1 MKFAG
6 SKKKKKLGLKLLIP
20 RKGYSICN
28 ILCNA
33 ARCVQI
39 CVQPAATKEQMTPIG
54 NALYGAGTELVRNEL
69 GAYGERLLGSG
80 SDYVQRNISR
90 YFSNPHY
97 YFQVNDQYVM
107 NKLKLIL
114 FPFLHKGH
122 WMRAIETAGGQ
133 FSYMPPIHDI
143 NAPDL
148 YIPLMAFGTY
158 VVLAGFFLGINGK
171 FSPEAVGVQ
180 ATNGLLCWL
189 FQVLLLEAT
198 LHTLGD
204 GDVPLLDIVAYG
216 GYTFAAVSVALLSR
230 IVWSQCF
237 YVVTLWECLCMGML
251 LVKIMKRILI
261 AEVRSSEKHSSKRHY
276 LLLLVAVAQ
285 VPLLSWLGNI
295 AEIYWNQKMLEQLL
309 IFTRGGLILWT
320 CKELG
325 NALKG
330 SPIDTLIR
338 SCLLEE
344 RSGAASYNYDAPGA
358 SYTLKWTFH
367 NELGLVFVAVYQR
380 ILHLLYVDDLLA
392 LVKRE
397 FSEIYDPKRTVYN
410 DFDETFRQ
418 LRREAE
424 ARAEELKKSKQI
436 VKPANNI
443 KKQGKVQKAGFD
455 KGSKK
460 SEGGLATD
468 GEDGD
473 KVKGRKSEN
482 GHSNGNHVEIEE
494 PRMTGVD
501 NGKENA
507 SSNISAF
514 DVSKLQ
520 KRTKGGK
527 KTDTVA
533 NKGSKMDP
541 KKKVTKKNRVWDDAP
556 PETKLD
562 FTDPVDRNE
571 NENIK
576 VVAAD
581 QGESM
586 MDMEEIISSDS
597 EGEED
602 DNVQKGSKPE
612 AKKKGWFS
620 SMFQSIAGK
629 ANLEKEDLEPALKAL
644 KDRLMT
650 KNVAEE
656 IAEKLCESVAA
667 SLEGK
672 KLASF
677 TRVSSTVQAA
687 MEESLVRI
695 LTPRRSI
702 DILRDVHAAKE
713 QRKPYVVVFVGVN
726 GVGKSTNLAK
736 VAYWLLQHNVSVMM
750 AACDTFRSGAVE
762 QLRTHARRLQIPIF
776 EKGYEKD
783 PAIVAKEAIQ
793 EATRNGSDVVLVDTA
808 GRMQDNEPLMRAL
821 SKLIYLNNP
830 DLVLFVGEALVGN
843 DAVDQ
848 LSKFNQKLADLSTS
862 PTPRLIDGIL
872 LTKFD
877 TIDDKVGAAL
887 SMVYISG
894 APVMFVGCGQ
904 SYTDLKKLNVKSIV
918 KTLLK

>member
-1 MKFAG
+1 MVPSLKF
-6 SKKKKKLGLKLLIP
+6 
-20 RKGYSICN
+20 
-28 ILCNA
+28 
-33 ARCVQI
+33 
-39 CVQPAATKEQMTPIG
+39 T
-54 NALYGAGTELVRNEL
+54 
-69 GAYGERLLGSG
+69 
-80 SDYVQRNISR
+80 
-90 YFSNPHY
+90 
-97 YFQVNDQYVM
+97 
-107 NKLKLIL
+107 
-114 FPFLHKGH
+114 
-122 WMRAIETAGGQ
+122 
-133 FSYMPPIHDI
+133 
-143 NAPDL
+143 
-148 YIPLMAFGTY
+148 
-158 VVLAGFFLGINGK
+158 VVFVDFEGK
-171 FSPEAVGVQ
+171 FRR
-180 ATNGLLCWL
+180 
-189 FQVLLLEAT
+189 
-198 LHTLGD
+198 
-204 GDVPLLDIVAYG
+204 
-216 GYTFAAVSVALLSR
+216 SVE
-230 IVWSQCF
+230 I
-237 YVVTLWECLCMGML
+237 
-251 LVKIMKRILI
+251 KR
-261 AEVRSSEKHSSKRHY
+261 
-276 LLLLVAVAQ
+276 
-285 VPLLSWLGNI
+285 W
-295 AEIYWNQKMLEQLL
+295 
-309 IFTRGGLILWT
+309 
-320 CKELG
+320 
-325 NALKG
+325 

-344 RSGAASYNYDAPGA
+344 RSGAASYNYDATGA

-392 LVKRE
+392 LVRRE
-397 FSEIYDPKRTVYN
+397 FAEIYNPKRTTYN
-410 DFDETFRQ
+410 EFDETFRQ
-418 LRREAE
+418 LRMEAE
-424 ARAEELKKSKQI
+424 ARAEELKKSKPM
-436 VKPANNI
+436 VKPVNNT
-443 KKQGKVQKAGFD
+443 KKQGQAQKVGFD
-455 KGSKK
+455 KGNKK
-460 SEGGLATD
+460 EGNLAAD
-468 GEDGD
+468 GGDDG
-473 KVKGRKSEN
+473 KGKGHKLEN
-482 GHSNGNHVEIEE
+482 GHSNGNNFEIEE
-494 PRMTGVD
+494 PRMTAVV
-501 NGKENA
+501 NGKENT
-507 SSNISAF
+507 SSNVSAF

-520 KRTKGGK
+520 KKTKGGK
-527 KTDTVA
+527 KTDTVV
-533 NKGSKMDP
+533 NKGSKVDP

-562 FTDPVDRNE
+562 FTDPVDGNGNG
-571 NENIK
+571 NENIE
-576 VVAAD
+576 VVAAS

-602 DNVQKGSKPE
+602 DDEQKDSKPE

-687 MEESLVRI
+687 MEEALVRI

-862 PTPRLIDGIL
+862 SNPRLIDGIL

>member
-1 MKFAG
+1 
-6 SKKKKKLGLKLLIP
+6 
-20 RKGYSICN
+20 
-28 ILCNA
+28 
-33 ARCVQI
+33 
-39 CVQPAATKEQMTPIG
+39 
-54 NALYGAGTELVRNEL
+54 
-69 GAYGERLLGSG
+69 
-80 SDYVQRNISR
+80 
-90 YFSNPHY
+90 
-97 YFQVNDQYVM
+97 
-107 NKLKLIL
+107 
-114 FPFLHKGH
+114 
-122 WMRAIETAGGQ
+122 
-133 FSYMPPIHDI
+133 
-143 NAPDL
+143 
-148 YIPLMAFGTY
+148 
-158 VVLAGFFLGINGK
+158 
-171 FSPEAVGVQ
+171 
-180 ATNGLLCWL
+180 
-189 FQVLLLEAT
+189 
-198 LHTLGD
+198 
-204 GDVPLLDIVAYG
+204 
-216 GYTFAAVSVALLSR
+216 
-230 IVWSQCF
+230 
-237 YVVTLWECLCMGML
+237 
-251 LVKIMKRILI
+251 
-261 AEVRSSEKHSSKRHY
+261 
-276 LLLLVAVAQ
+276 
-285 VPLLSWLGNI
+285 
-295 AEIYWNQKMLEQLL
+295 MLEQLL

-392 LVKRE
+392 LVRRE

-418 LRREAE
+418 LRMEAE
-424 ARAEELKKSKQI
+424 ARAEELKKSKQM
-436 VKPANNI
+436 VKPVNNS
-443 KKQGKVQKAGFD
+443 KKQGQAQKAGFD
-455 KGSKK
+455 KGNKK
-460 SEGGLATD
+460 REGSSAAG
-468 GEDGD
+468 GGD
-473 KVKGRKSEN
+473 DNDEGKGRKLEN
-482 GHSNGNHVEIEE
+482 GHSNGNIFEIDE
-494 PRMTGVD
+494 PRMTAAV
-501 NGKENA
+501 NGKENT
-507 SSNISAF
+507 SSDFSAF

-527 KTDTVA
+527 KTDTVV
-533 NKGSKMDP
+533 NKGSKVDP

-556 PETKLD
+556 PESKLD
-562 FTDPVDRNE
+562 FTDPVDGNGNE
-571 NENIK
+571 KIE
-576 VVAAD
+576 VVPAS

-586 MDMEEIISSDS
+586 MDVEEIISSDS

-602 DNVQKGSKPE
+602 DNVQKDSKPE
-612 AKKKGWFS
+612 ATKKGWFS

-629 ANLEKEDLEPALKAL
+629 ANLEKGDLEPALKAL

-687 MEESLVRI
+687 MEEALVRI

-793 EATRNGSDVVLVDTA
+793 EATCHGSDVVLVDTA

-848 LSKFNQKLADLSTS
+848 LSKFNQVCFHIK
-862 PTPRLIDGIL
+862 
-872 LTKFD
+872 
-877 TIDDKVGAAL
+877 
-887 SMVYISG
+887 
-894 APVMFVGCGQ
+894 
-904 SYTDLKKLNVKSIV
+904 
-918 KTLLK
+918 

>member
-1 MKFAG
+1 
-6 SKKKKKLGLKLLIP
+6 
-20 RKGYSICN
+20 
-28 ILCNA
+28 
-33 ARCVQI
+33 
-39 CVQPAATKEQMTPIG
+39 
-54 NALYGAGTELVRNEL
+54 
-69 GAYGERLLGSG
+69 
-80 SDYVQRNISR
+80 
-90 YFSNPHY
+90 
-97 YFQVNDQYVM
+97 
-107 NKLKLIL
+107 
-114 FPFLHKGH
+114 
-122 WMRAIETAGGQ
+122 
-133 FSYMPPIHDI
+133 
-143 NAPDL
+143 
-148 YIPLMAFGTY
+148 
-158 VVLAGFFLGINGK
+158 
-171 FSPEAVGVQ
+171 
-180 ATNGLLCWL
+180 
-189 FQVLLLEAT
+189 
-198 LHTLGD
+198 
-204 GDVPLLDIVAYG
+204 
-216 GYTFAAVSVALLSR
+216 
-230 IVWSQCF
+230 
-237 YVVTLWECLCMGML
+237 
-251 LVKIMKRILI
+251 
-261 AEVRSSEKHSSKRHY
+261 
-276 LLLLVAVAQ
+276 
-285 VPLLSWLGNI
+285 
-295 AEIYWNQKMLEQLL
+295 MLEQLL

-358 SYTLKWTFH
+358 AYSLKWTFH
-367 NELGLVFVAVYQR
+367 NDLGLVFVAVYQR

-392 LVKRE
+392 AVKRE
-397 FSEIYDPKRTVYN
+397 FSQVYDPKRTVYR

-418 LRREAE
+418 LKIEAE
-424 ARAEELKKSKQI
+424 ARAEDFKKSNPVAVRGNGKQRGT
-436 VKPANNI
+436 V
-443 KKQGKVQKAGFD
+443 QGQGNKAG
-455 KGSKK
+455 SETKK
-460 SEGGLATD
+460 SDGALKNDGD
-468 GEDGD
+468 GE
-473 KVKGRKSEN
+473 KGRKLEN
-482 GHSNGNHVEIEE
+482 GNFVVANDTNLNSCNNSV
-494 PRMTGVD
+494 
-501 NGKENA
+501 NGKENE
-507 SSNISAF
+507 SSNIGAF
-514 DVSKLQ
+514 DVNRLQ
-520 KRTKGGK
+520 KLRTKGGNGK
-527 KTDTVA
+527 KTGTTVVA
-533 NKGSKMDP
+533 NANANAKVEP
-541 KKKVTKKNRVWDDAP
+541 KKVTKKNRVWDDSP
-556 PETKLD
+556 PEAKLD
-562 FTDPVDRNE
+562 FTDHVDVGEDGDRNIDFLAKE
-571 NENIK
+571 
-576 VVAAD
+576 
-581 QGESM
+581 QGDSM
-586 MDMEEIISSDS
+586 MDKEEIVSSDS
-597 EGEED
+597 EAEED
-602 DNVQKGSKPE
+602 DDNTGKNSKPD

-629 ANLEKEDLEPALKAL
+629 ANLEKSDLEPALKAL

-677 TRVSSTVQAA
+677 TRISSTVHAA
-687 MEESLVRI
+687 MEEALVRI

-750 AACDTFRSGAVE
+750 GACDTFRSGAVE

-783 PAIVAKEAIQ
+783 PAVVAKEAIQ
-793 EATRNGSDVVLVDTA
+793 EASRNGSDVVLVDTA

-821 SKLIYLNNP
+821 SKLVNLNNP

>member
-1 MKFAG
+1 
-6 SKKKKKLGLKLLIP
+6 
-20 RKGYSICN
+20 
-28 ILCNA
+28 
-33 ARCVQI
+33 
-39 CVQPAATKEQMTPIG
+39 
-54 NALYGAGTELVRNEL
+54 
-69 GAYGERLLGSG
+69 
-80 SDYVQRNISR
+80 
-90 YFSNPHY
+90 
-97 YFQVNDQYVM
+97 
-107 NKLKLIL
+107 
-114 FPFLHKGH
+114 
-122 WMRAIETAGGQ
+122 
-133 FSYMPPIHDI
+133 
-143 NAPDL
+143 
-148 YIPLMAFGTY
+148 
-158 VVLAGFFLGINGK
+158 
-171 FSPEAVGVQ
+171 
-180 ATNGLLCWL
+180 
-189 FQVLLLEAT
+189 
-198 LHTLGD
+198 
-204 GDVPLLDIVAYG
+204 
-216 GYTFAAVSVALLSR
+216 
-230 IVWSQCF
+230 
-237 YVVTLWECLCMGML
+237 
-251 LVKIMKRILI
+251 
-261 AEVRSSEKHSSKRHY
+261 
-276 LLLLVAVAQ
+276 
-285 VPLLSWLGNI
+285 
-295 AEIYWNQKMLEQLL
+295 MLEQLL
-309 IFTRGGLILWT
+309 IFTRGGLILWS

-358 SYTLKWTFH
+358 SYSLKWIFH
-367 NELGLVFVAVYQR
+367 NDLGLVFVAVYQR

-392 LVKRE
+392 AVKRE
-397 FSEIYDPKRTVYN
+397 FSQVYDPSRMVYR
-410 DFDETFRQ
+410 DFDEVFKQ
-418 LRREAE
+418 LKIEAE
-424 ARAEELKKSKQI
+424 ARAEDLKKSNPVVVNGNRKNQ
-436 VKPANNI
+436 VTWKGDGSEG
-443 KKQGKVQKAGFD
+443 KKNGGGGGGGGGGGLKNDGDGKNGI
-455 KGSKK
+455 K
-460 SEGGLATD
+460 SESDRDRDRFVVA
-468 GEDGD
+468 
-473 KVKGRKSEN
+473 N
-482 GHSNGNHVEIEE
+482 GNNNNGSNLKSNGGNVS
-494 PRMTGVD
+494 V
-501 NGKENA
+501 NGKDND
-507 SSNISAF
+507 SLNNGAF
-514 DVSKLQ
+514 DVNRLQ
-520 KRTKGGK
+520 KKVRNKGGNGK
-527 KTDTVA
+527 KTDSVV
-533 NKGSKMDP
+533 SKAEP
-541 KKKVTKKNRVWDDAP
+541 KKLVKKNRVWDDKP
-556 PETKLD
+556 KETKLD
-562 FTDPVDRNE
+562 FTDHVDVDRDADLDR
-571 NENIK
+571 K
-576 VVAAD
+576 VDYLAKE

-586 MDMEEIISSDS
+586 MDKDEILSSDS
-597 EGEED
+597 EDEEED
-602 DNVQKGSKPE
+602 GDDSGKNSNKPD

-629 ANLEKEDLEPALKAL
+629 ANLEKSDLEPALKAL

-677 TRVSSTVQAA
+677 TRISSTVHTA
-687 MEESLVRI
+687 MEEALVRI

-736 VAYWLLQHNVSVMM
+736 VAYWLQQHNVNVMM

-783 PAIVAKEAIQ
+783 PAVVAKEAIQ
-793 EATRNGSDVVLVDTA
+793 EASRNGSDVVLVDTA

-848 LSKFNQKLADLSTS
+848 LSKFNQKLADLASS

>member
-1 MKFAG
+1 
-6 SKKKKKLGLKLLIP
+6 
-20 RKGYSICN
+20 
-28 ILCNA
+28 
-33 ARCVQI
+33 
-39 CVQPAATKEQMTPIG
+39 
-54 NALYGAGTELVRNEL
+54 
-69 GAYGERLLGSG
+69 
-80 SDYVQRNISR
+80 
-90 YFSNPHY
+90 
-97 YFQVNDQYVM
+97 
-107 NKLKLIL
+107 
-114 FPFLHKGH
+114 
-122 WMRAIETAGGQ
+122 
-133 FSYMPPIHDI
+133 
-143 NAPDL
+143 
-148 YIPLMAFGTY
+148 
-158 VVLAGFFLGINGK
+158 
-171 FSPEAVGVQ
+171 
-180 ATNGLLCWL
+180 
-189 FQVLLLEAT
+189 
-198 LHTLGD
+198 
-204 GDVPLLDIVAYG
+204 
-216 GYTFAAVSVALLSR
+216 
-230 IVWSQCF
+230 
-237 YVVTLWECLCMGML
+237 
-251 LVKIMKRILI
+251 
-261 AEVRSSEKHSSKRHY
+261 
-276 LLLLVAVAQ
+276 
-285 VPLLSWLGNI
+285 
-295 AEIYWNQKMLEQLL
+295 MLEQLL

-344 RSGAASYNYDAPGA
+344 RSGAESYNYDAPGGA
-358 SYTLKWTFH
+358 YTLKWTFH

-380 ILHLLYVDDLLA
+380 ILRLLYVDELLA
-392 LVKRE
+392 MMKRE
-397 FSEIYDPKRTVYN
+397 FCEIYDPKRVDYN

-418 LRREAE
+418 LRKEAE
-424 ARAEELKKSKQI
+424 ARAEEMKKSKQ
-436 VKPANNI
+436 VGKPVNDS
-443 KKQGKVQKAGFD
+443 KKQGRLK
-455 KGSKK
+455 KGATDGGNKKK
-460 SEGGLATD
+460 SETTGGSDDDDTRAGHKL
-468 GEDGD
+468 
-473 KVKGRKSEN
+473 EN
-482 GHSNGNHVEIEE
+482 GHSNGHHVNSDGSKGLA
-494 PRMTGVD
+494 TV

-507 SSNISAF
+507 SVNVGAF

-520 KRTKGGK
+520 KLKNKGGK
-527 KTDTVA
+527 KNDTVVS
-533 NKGSKMDP
+533 NSMGSKLDP
-541 KKKVTKKNRVWDDAP
+541 KKKVTKKNRIWDDSP
-556 PETKLD
+556 SQQQPKLD
-562 FTDPVDRNE
+562 FTDPVENG
-571 NENIK
+571 NENIDI
-576 VVAAD
+576 VPAI

-586 MDMEEIISSDS
+586 MDKEEIVSSDS
-597 EGEED
+597 EDEED
-602 DNVQKGSKPE
+602 EEDEVGKGTAPE
-612 AKKKGWFS
+612 SKKKGWFS

-629 ANLEKEDLEPALKAL
+629 ANLEKSDLEPALKAL

-672 KLASF
+672 KHASF
-677 TRVSSTVQAA
+677 TRISSTVQAA
-687 MEESLVRI
+687 MEDALVRI
-695 LTPRRSI
+695 LTPKRSI
-702 DILRDVHAAKE
+702 DILRDVHACKE

-736 VAYWLLQHNVSVMM
+736 VAYWLQQHNVSVMM

-783 PAIVAKEAIQ
+783 PAVVAKEAIQ

-848 LSKFNQKLADLSTS
+848 LSKFNQKLADLSPS
-862 PTPRLIDGIL
+862 PNPRLIDGIL

>member
-1 MKFAG
+1 
-6 SKKKKKLGLKLLIP
+6 
-20 RKGYSICN
+20 
-28 ILCNA
+28 
-33 ARCVQI
+33 
-39 CVQPAATKEQMTPIG
+39 
-54 NALYGAGTELVRNEL
+54 
-69 GAYGERLLGSG
+69 
-80 SDYVQRNISR
+80 
-90 YFSNPHY
+90 
-97 YFQVNDQYVM
+97 
-107 NKLKLIL
+107 
-114 FPFLHKGH
+114 
-122 WMRAIETAGGQ
+122 
-133 FSYMPPIHDI
+133 
-143 NAPDL
+143 
-148 YIPLMAFGTY
+148 
-158 VVLAGFFLGINGK
+158 
-171 FSPEAVGVQ
+171 
-180 ATNGLLCWL
+180 
-189 FQVLLLEAT
+189 
-198 LHTLGD
+198 
-204 GDVPLLDIVAYG
+204 
-216 GYTFAAVSVALLSR
+216 
-230 IVWSQCF
+230 
-237 YVVTLWECLCMGML
+237 
-251 LVKIMKRILI
+251 
-261 AEVRSSEKHSSKRHY
+261 
-276 LLLLVAVAQ
+276 
-285 VPLLSWLGNI
+285 
-295 AEIYWNQKMLEQLL
+295 MLEQLL

-344 RSGAASYNYDAPGA
+344 RSGAASYNYDAPA
-358 SYTLKWTFH
+358 YSPS
-367 NELGLVFVAVYQR
+367 FVCGRSSCTGEA
-380 ILHLLYVDDLLA
+380 
-392 LVKRE
+392 
-397 FSEIYDPKRTVYN
+397 
-410 DFDETFRQ
+410 Q

-424 ARAEELKKSKQI
+424 ARAEEFKKSKQM
-436 VKPANNI
+436 VKPVNNI
-443 KKQGKVQKAGFD
+443 KKQGQVQKAGFD

-468 GEDGD
+468 GGDGD
-473 KVKGRKSEN
+473 KVKGRKLEN
-482 GHSNGNHVEIEE
+482 GHSNGNHVEIEDS
-494 PRMTGVD
+494 RMTGVV
-501 NGKENA
+501 NGKENT

-527 KTDTVA
+527 KTDTIV
-533 NKGSKMDP
+533 NKGSKLDP

-556 PETKLD
+556 PEAKLD
-562 FTDPVDRNE
+562 FTDPVDGNG
-571 NENIK
+571 NENIE

-586 MDMEEIISSDS
+586 MDIEEIISSDS

-602 DNVQKGSKPE
+602 DNVQKNSKPD

-677 TRVSSTVQAA
+677 TRVSSTVQAS
-687 MEESLVRI
+687 MEEALVRI

-702 DILRDVHAAKE
+702 DILRDVHATKE

-762 QLRTHARRLQIPIF
+762 QLRTHACRLQ
-776 EKGYEKD
+776 KD

-793 EATRNGSDVVLVDTA
+793 EATHNGSDVVLVDTA
-808 GRMQDNEPLMRAL
+808 GRM
-821 SKLIYLNNP
+821 
-830 DLVLFVGEALVGN
+830 
-843 DAVDQ
+843 
-848 LSKFNQKLADLSTS
+848 QKLADLSTS

>member
-1 MKFAG
+1 
-6 SKKKKKLGLKLLIP
+6 
-20 RKGYSICN
+20 
-28 ILCNA
+28 
-33 ARCVQI
+33 
-39 CVQPAATKEQMTPIG
+39 
-54 NALYGAGTELVRNEL
+54 
-69 GAYGERLLGSG
+69 
-80 SDYVQRNISR
+80 
-90 YFSNPHY
+90 
-97 YFQVNDQYVM
+97 
-107 NKLKLIL
+107 
-114 FPFLHKGH
+114 
-122 WMRAIETAGGQ
+122 
-133 FSYMPPIHDI
+133 
-143 NAPDL
+143 
-148 YIPLMAFGTY
+148 
-158 VVLAGFFLGINGK
+158 
-171 FSPEAVGVQ
+171 
-180 ATNGLLCWL
+180 
-189 FQVLLLEAT
+189 
-198 LHTLGD
+198 
-204 GDVPLLDIVAYG
+204 
-216 GYTFAAVSVALLSR
+216 
-230 IVWSQCF
+230 
-237 YVVTLWECLCMGML
+237 
-251 LVKIMKRILI
+251 
-261 AEVRSSEKHSSKRHY
+261 
-276 LLLLVAVAQ
+276 
-285 VPLLSWLGNI
+285 
-295 AEIYWNQKMLEQLL
+295 MLEQLL

-358 SYTLKWTFH
+358 AYTLKWTFH
-367 NELGLVFVAVYQR
+367 NEMGLVFVAVYQR

-392 LVKRE
+392 MMKQE
-397 FSEIYDPKRTVYN
+397 FLEIYDPKRTVYN
-410 DFDETFRQ
+410 DFDDVFRQ
-418 LRREAE
+418 LRKEAE
-424 ARAEELKKSKQI
+424 ARAEEMKKSKQ
-436 VKPANNI
+436 VSQLTNSNI
-443 KKQGKVQKAGFD
+443 GKNQGKVQKSGLR
-455 KGSKK
+455 GGNEKK
-460 SEGGLATD
+460 SGRVSGNDDGD
-468 GEDGD
+468 GENL
-473 KVKGRKSEN
+473 KGQKTEN
-482 GHSNGNHVEIEE
+482 GHANGNHIATNKSPSMGIVNRTENGSSD
-494 PRMTGVD
+494 TG
-501 NGKENA
+501 
-507 SSNISAF
+507 AF
-514 DVSKLQ
+514 NVNKLQ
-520 KRTKGGK
+520 KLRAKGGK
-527 KTDTVA
+527 KTDTVV
-533 NKGSKMDP
+533 NKSSKEEP
-541 KKKVTKKNRVWDDAP
+541 KKKMTKKNRVWNDS
-556 PETKLD
+556 PEEPKLD
-562 FTDPVDRNE
+562 FTDPVSE
-571 NENIK
+571 NGEENIA

-581 QGESM
+581 EGESM
-586 MDMEEIISSDS
+586 MDKEEIISSES
-597 EGEED
+597 ETEED
-602 DNVQKGSKPE
+602 EE
-612 AKKKGWFS
+612 AEKDGKVETKKKGWFS
-620 SMFQSIAGK
+620 SMFQSIAGN
-629 ANLEKEDLEPALKAL
+629 ANLEKADLEPALKAL

-677 TRVSSTVQAA
+677 TRISSTVQAA
-687 MEESLVRI
+687 MEEALVRI

-736 VAYWLLQHNVSVMM
+736 VAYWLQQHEVNVMM

-862 PTPRLIDGIL
+862 PNPSLIDGIL

-904 SYTDLKKLNVKSIV
+904 SYTDLKKLNIKSIV

>member
-1 MKFAG
+1 
-6 SKKKKKLGLKLLIP
+6 
-20 RKGYSICN
+20 
-28 ILCNA
+28 
-33 ARCVQI
+33 
-39 CVQPAATKEQMTPIG
+39 
-54 NALYGAGTELVRNEL
+54 
-69 GAYGERLLGSG
+69 
-80 SDYVQRNISR
+80 
-90 YFSNPHY
+90 
-97 YFQVNDQYVM
+97 
-107 NKLKLIL
+107 
-114 FPFLHKGH
+114 
-122 WMRAIETAGGQ
+122 
-133 FSYMPPIHDI
+133 
-143 NAPDL
+143 
-148 YIPLMAFGTY
+148 
-158 VVLAGFFLGINGK
+158 
-171 FSPEAVGVQ
+171 
-180 ATNGLLCWL
+180 
-189 FQVLLLEAT
+189 
-198 LHTLGD
+198 
-204 GDVPLLDIVAYG
+204 
-216 GYTFAAVSVALLSR
+216 
-230 IVWSQCF
+230 
-237 YVVTLWECLCMGML
+237 
-251 LVKIMKRILI
+251 
-261 AEVRSSEKHSSKRHY
+261 
-276 LLLLVAVAQ
+276 
-285 VPLLSWLGNI
+285 
-295 AEIYWNQKMLEQLL
+295 MLEQLL

-358 SYTLKWTFH
+358 AYTLKWTFH
-367 NELGLVFVAVYQR
+367 NDLGLVFVAVYQR
-380 ILHLLYVDDLLA
+380 ILHLLYVDDLLSM
-392 LVKRE
+392 VKRE

-418 LRREAE
+418 LRMEAE
-424 ARAEELKKSKQI
+424 ARAEELKKSKP
-436 VKPANNI
+436 VGKPLAGY
-443 KKQGKVQKAGFD
+443 KKQGQVQNAGA
-455 KGSKK
+455 
-460 SEGGLATD
+460 EGGNKKNGDRGLRSD
-468 GEDGD
+468 GGDGD
-473 KVKGRKSEN
+473 GAKGYKLEN
-482 GHSNGNHVEIEE
+482 GLSNGNYVDSEE
-494 PRMTGVD
+494 PKVNGLF
-501 NGKENA
+501 NGKENT
-507 SSNISAF
+507 SSNIGAF
-514 DVSKLQ
+514 DVNKLH
-520 KRTKGGK
+520 KLRSKGGK
-527 KTDTVA
+527 KTDTVVS
-533 NKGSKMDP
+533 KGAPKAEP
-541 KKKVTKKNRVWDDAP
+541 KKKITKKNRVWDDSP
-556 PETKLD
+556 RETKLD
-562 FTDPVDRNE
+562 FTDPVGE
-571 NENIK
+571 NGDNIVE

-586 MDMEEIISSDS
+586 MDKEENFSSES
-597 EGEED
+597 EDEEEEEVGKD
-602 DNVQKGSKPE
+602 SKPE

-629 ANLEKEDLEPALKAL
+629 ANLDKSDLEPALKAL

-677 TRVSSTVQAA
+677 TRISSTVQAA
-687 MEESLVRI
+687 MEEALVRI

-736 VAYWLLQHNVSVMM
+736 VAYWLLQHKVSVTM

-862 PTPRLIDGIL
+862 PNPRLIDGIL

>member
-1 MKFAG
+1 
-6 SKKKKKLGLKLLIP
+6 
-20 RKGYSICN
+20 
-28 ILCNA
+28 
-33 ARCVQI
+33 
-39 CVQPAATKEQMTPIG
+39 
-54 NALYGAGTELVRNEL
+54 
-69 GAYGERLLGSG
+69 
-80 SDYVQRNISR
+80 
-90 YFSNPHY
+90 
-97 YFQVNDQYVM
+97 
-107 NKLKLIL
+107 
-114 FPFLHKGH
+114 
-122 WMRAIETAGGQ
+122 
-133 FSYMPPIHDI
+133 
-143 NAPDL
+143 
-148 YIPLMAFGTY
+148 
-158 VVLAGFFLGINGK
+158 
-171 FSPEAVGVQ
+171 
-180 ATNGLLCWL
+180 
-189 FQVLLLEAT
+189 
-198 LHTLGD
+198 
-204 GDVPLLDIVAYG
+204 
-216 GYTFAAVSVALLSR
+216 
-230 IVWSQCF
+230 
-237 YVVTLWECLCMGML
+237 
-251 LVKIMKRILI
+251 
-261 AEVRSSEKHSSKRHY
+261 
-276 LLLLVAVAQ
+276 
-285 VPLLSWLGNI
+285 
-295 AEIYWNQKMLEQLL
+295 MLEQLL
-309 IFTRGGLILWT
+309 IFTRGGLILWS
-320 CKELG
+320 CNEIG

-344 RSGAASYNYDAPGA
+344 RSGASSYNYDAPGA
-358 SYTLKWTFH
+358 AYSLKWTFH
-367 NELGLVFVAVYQR
+367 NDLGLVFVAVYQR

-392 LVKRE
+392 AVKRE
-397 FSEIYDPKRTVYN
+397 FSQVYDPTRTVYR
-410 DFDETFRQ
+410 DFDQIFKQ
-418 LRREAE
+418 LKIEAE
-424 ARAEELKKSKQI
+424 ARAEDLKKSNPVIVGGNRKQQ
-436 VKPANNI
+436 VTWKGDGSDG
-443 KKQGKVQKAGFD
+443 KKNGSAG
-455 KGSKK
+455 GGGGG
-460 SEGGLATD
+460 GGLKN
-468 GEDGD
+468 DGD
-473 KVKGRKSEN
+473 GKNGKKNSEN
-482 GHSNGNHVEIEE
+482 DRSAIVNNGNGYNLRSNGVVGNVS
-494 PRMTGVD
+494 V
-501 NGKENA
+501 NGKEND
-507 SSNISAF
+507 SVNNGAF
-514 DVSKLQ
+514 DVNRLQ
-520 KRTKGGK
+520 KKVRNKGGNGK
-527 KTDTVA
+527 KTDAVVTKA
-533 NKGSKMDP
+533 EP
-541 KKKVTKKNRVWDDAP
+541 KKVVKKNRVWDEKP
-556 PETKLD
+556 VETKLD
-562 FTDPVDRNE
+562 FTDHVDIDGDADKDR
-571 NENIK
+571 K
-576 VVAAD
+576 VDYLAKE

-586 MDMEEIISSDS
+586 MDKDEIFSSDS
-597 EGEED
+597 EDEED
-602 DNVQKGSKPE
+602 DDDDNAGKKSKPD

-629 ANLEKEDLEPALKAL
+629 ANLEKSDLEPALKAL

-677 TRVSSTVQAA
+677 TRISSTVQAA
-687 MEESLVRI
+687 MEDALVRI

-736 VAYWLLQHNVSVMM
+736 VAYWLQQHNVNVMM

-783 PAIVAKEAIQ
+783 PAVVAKEAIQ
-793 EATRNGSDVVLVDTA
+793 EASRNGSDVVLVDTA